1 MFFDEKSN
9 RMFDTDKVMT
19 AAQRDSLVSKIVE
32 KNVQLLMS
40 EFSIDVESA
49 FDFVYKSNI
58 FDSLNVA
65 ESGLRARSA
74 DYVYELLRAE
84 YLAGKTE
91 LFSQK

>member
-1 MFFDEKSN
+1 
-9 RMFDTDKVMT
+9 MT